1 MIAESTLN
9 KNGIELME
17 IDEVFTQVKGYKYYF
32 ISNYGRLIH
41 KNKKGNYNIVSP
53 VLVKGGYLKYTLS
66 KPTRKYKGDYVRDK
80 NGKPKRNTKDA
91 TANQLVGMMFL
102 EYNPYTEK
110 YNYTIE
116 QLDTHHK
123 DHNPQNNYYKNLM
136 WLSNGKKGSRPDHGF
151 INTIK
156 RIAVYDEST
165 ATYHRYRDIERLCGN
180 IDIDIL
186 ELIDILKDKNTP
198 SIKDGE
204 WTTYKVYE
212 YYIGIQKFTRKPRK

>member
-1 MIAESTLN
+1 
-9 KNGIELME
+9 
-17 IDEVFTQVKGYKYYF
+17 
-32 ISNYGRLIH
+32 
-41 KNKKGNYNIVSP
+41 
-53 VLVKGGYLKYTLS
+53 
-66 KPTRKYKGDYVRDK
+66 
-80 NGKPKRNTKDA
+80 
-91 TANQLVGMMFL
+91 
-102 EYNPYTEK
+102 
-110 YNYTIE
+110 
-116 QLDTHHK
+116 
-123 DHNPQNNYYKNLM
+123 M

>member
-91 TANQLVGMMFL
+91 TN
-102 EYNPYTEK
+102 
-110 YNYTIE
+110 
-116 QLDTHHK
+116 
-123 DHNPQNNYYKNLM
+123 
-136 WLSNGKKGSRPDHGF
+136 
-151 INTIK
+151 
-156 RIAVYDEST
+156 
-165 ATYHRYRDIERLCGN
+165 
-180 IDIDIL
+180 
-186 ELIDILKDKNTP
+186 
-198 SIKDGE
+198 
-204 WTTYKVYE
+204 
-212 YYIGIQKFTRKPRK
+212 